1 MVDGEERRN
10 GFGVWG
16 LVSGKNKIRI
26 SALTKNPQRAT
37 YSRSQEHTPHR
48 KRSPPL
54 ERGSRI
60 KSFKISPR
68 SGTGATNDQA
78 DLFV

>member
-48 KRSPPL
+48 KRGIRSRALRSAL
-54 ERGSRI
+54 EA
-60 KSFKISPR
+60 KQAPR
-68 SGTGATNDQA
+68 EGREQSSEVTG
-78 DLFV
+78 